1 MPYCLVPRFAA
12 LHVFVPFACL
22 ALAAACGP
30 DGSPDAADDES
41 SGSAGDSTGA
51 PAPAT
56 TMPGTTTTAP
66 PDTSGDDTGSTST
79 MATGESTA
87 GASDEAGFIPRPDAG
102 GAGDPY
108 PLGEQCEADRE
119 CESGNCFMFG
129 DFGFGIC
136 SECAHDS
143 ECMKDGGPGTCS
155 ISGSQ
160 WAVCSDG
167 SAGSMCESSE
177 GCAEGLVCAVI
188 FEGSPFELCSACATD
203 AECDEGSACAPSFGM
218 GNICA
223 LPGTIENGEF
233 CPEEGDAYCVST
245 HCTQAEAMGMPAG
258 LWFCGECATD
268 GDCAEGQTCMPAF
281 VTNMDFGPSM
291 CG

>member
-1 MPYCLVPRFAA
+1 MPYCLASRFTA
-12 LHVFVPFACL
+12 LRVFVPFACL
-22 ALAAACGP
+22 AAAAACG
-30 DGSPDAADDES
+30 SDATPNATGDES
-41 SGSAGDSTGA
+41 SGSSGGSTGA

-66 PDTSGDDTGSTST
+66 PDTSGDDTSSTGAVASD
-79 MATGESTA
+79 ESTA
-87 GASDEAGFIPRPDAG
+87 GASDEAGFIPRPDVG
-102 GAGDPY
+102 GTDPY

-167 SAGSMCESSE
+167 SAGSMCESSD
-177 GCAEGLVCAVI
+177 GCAEGLVCAII
-188 FEGSPFELCSACATD
+188 FEGSPFELCSECATD

-233 CPEEGDAYCVST
+233 CPEAGDAYCAST

-258 LWFCGECATD
+258 LWFCGECALD
-268 GDCAEGQTCMPAF
+268 EHCAEGQTCMPAF